1 MGRKTHPNNGRRNR
15 PIASLIRWYSDKQSN
30 KVSDARQE
38 IKRRFSGLDWSQQK
52 KVLRAFVEGSNEDRR
67 WSLRKM
73 YLMWDDSFAD
83 IVARHWSQSHDND
96 CALVVAKHMPEAYL
110 LEHVAELDELP
121 YWLACQRLALHRVF
135 VIDRSKVPPADYL
148 WLANEYRPDEFPSS
162 DECLDILFGL
172 VHDCCTS
179 LDQLPQVEAFIHDEL
194 FAGPMNMEEVAHAY
208 WLIRRHR
215 PDAASAFELWC
226 QQVNHAIEMSEE
238 HELMTCRLDVDNELF
253 WYNEENVHIAC
264 KYAYLLLDDKYKK
277 PDDPSV
283 RDILELRRPH
293 WTHCPERI
301 RFDMSMAPVYIK
313 HTSSEQRDVQQQVE
327 QTLDMPME
335 VVNLKNS
342 RR

>member
-1 MGRKTHPNNGRRNR
+1 MK
-15 PIASLIRWYSDKQSN
+15 
-30 KVSDARQE
+30 
-38 IKRRFSGLDWSQQK
+38 GL
-52 KVLRAFVEGSNEDRR
+52 
-67 WSLRKM
+67 
-73 YLMWDDSFAD
+73 
-83 IVARHWSQSHDND
+83 
-96 CALVVAKHMPEAYL
+96 
-110 LEHVAELDELP
+110 
-121 YWLACQRLALHRVF
+121 
-135 VIDRSKVPPADYL
+135 
-148 WLANEYRPDEFPSS
+148 
-162 DECLDILFGL
+162 
-172 VHDCCTS
+172 
-179 LDQLPQVEAFIHDEL
+179 
-194 FAGPMNMEEVAHAY
+194 
-208 WLIRRHR
+208 
-215 PDAASAFELWC
+215 
-226 QQVNHAIEMSEE
+226 
-238 HELMTCRLDVDNELF
+238 TCRLDVDNELF

>member
-1 MGRKTHPNNGRRNR
+1 MGRKAHPNNGRRNR
-15 PIASLIRWYSDKQSN
+15 PIATLIRWYSDKQSN

-38 IKRRFSGLDWSQQK
+38 IKRRFGGLDWSQQK
-52 KVLRAFVEGSNEDRR
+52 KVLRAFAEGCKEDCR

-121 YWLACQRLALHRVF
+121 YWLACQRLALNRDF
-135 VIDRSKVPPADYL
+135 IIDCSKVPPADYL
-148 WLANEYRPDEFPSS
+148 WLVGEYRPDEFPSS

-172 VHDCCTS
+172 VHDCCTN
-179 LDQLPQVEAFIHDEL
+179 LDEL
-194 FAGPMNMEEVAHAY
+194 PMAEIMNDEAFAGPMNMDEVAYAFWTVREHK
-208 WLIRRHR
+208 
-215 PDAASAFELWC
+215 PEAASTFELWC

-238 HELMTCRLDVDNELF
+238 HELMTFRLDVDNELF

-283 RDILELRRPH
+283 KDILELRRPH

-335 VVNLKNS
+335 VVNLTKCPK
-342 RR
+342 